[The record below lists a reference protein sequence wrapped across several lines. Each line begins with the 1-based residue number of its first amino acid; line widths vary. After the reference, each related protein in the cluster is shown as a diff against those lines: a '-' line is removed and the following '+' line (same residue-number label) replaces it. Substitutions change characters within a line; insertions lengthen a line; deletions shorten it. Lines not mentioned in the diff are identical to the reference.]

1 MIRGVER
8 NQLLLSKSKKQV
20 KELTDPNNQQRLQY
34 VDNLIA
40 AALPPTQ
47 SKIESAMLPKL
58 VSKVIENELNYSLE
72 RQQSCQPEHQS
83 SQSQRQFNKNKYTDA
98 DRTTAQVTPQEVI
111 DKLAQPI
118 IQISI
123 QPIVQL
129 IIQPLA
135 QNIIMGNHLNAYI
148 SHPNLEVMKF
158 VVDCIWRTVTHR
170 NKGDDFILSLDNF
183 IKFWSIVTQE
193 KEDDIEIVLD
203 ESIIAAHSCLSK
215 QYKKKEI
222 VRVIDVQIK
231 NVSINT
237 QDNVLWNSVEKL
249 YRINKDLV
257 RLSEVPAIYID
268 PTEF

>member
-1 MIRGVER
+1 M
-8 NQLLLSKSKKQV
+8 

-34 VDNLIA
+34 IDSLI
-40 AALPPTQ
+40 
-47 SKIESAMLPKL
+47 SKA
-58 VSKVIENELNYSLE
+58 IENEQNQSNNQSE
-72 RQQSCQPEHQS
+72 R
-83 SQSQRQFNKNKYTDA
+83 QSQRQFNKNKYADA
-98 DRTTAQVTPQEVI
+98 DRTTAQVTLIELI

-118 IQISI
+118 LTEQII
-123 QPIVQL
+123 QPIVQPS
-129 IIQPLA
+129 IQ
-135 QNIIMGNHLNAYI
+135 NVIVDNHLNAYL

-170 NKGDDFILSLDNF
+170 NKGDDFILSSDNF

-193 KEDDIEIVLD
+193 KEDDIEIVLE
-203 ESIIAAHSCLSK
+203 ESIIATHSCLSK

-222 VRVIDVQIK
+222 VRVIDVLIK

-257 RLSEVPAIYID
+257 RLSEVLAIDID
-268 PTEF
+268 PAEF

>member
-8 NQLLLSKSKKQV
+8 NQLRLSKSKKQM

-34 VDNLIA
+34 IDSLI
-40 AALPPTQ
+40 
-47 SKIESAMLPKL
+47 SKA
-58 VSKVIENELNYSLE
+58 IENESNQPE
-72 RQQSCQPEHQS
+72 RQSDR
-83 SQSQRQFNKNKYTDA
+83 QSQRQFNKNKYTDA
-98 DRTTAQVTPQEVI
+98 DRTTAQVTPIELI

-118 IQISI
+118 ISEQII
-123 QPIVQL
+123 QP

-135 QNIIMGNHLNAYI
+135 QPPIQNVIVDNHLNAYL

-170 NKGDDFILSLDNF
+170 NKGDDFILSSDNF

-193 KEDDIEIVLD
+193 KEDDIEIVLE
-203 ESIIAAHSCLSK
+203 ESIIATHSCLSK

-222 VRVIDVQIK
+222 VRVIDVLIK

-257 RLSEVPAIYID
+257 KLSEVPANDID

>member
-8 NQLLLSKSKKQV
+8 NQLRLYKSKKQM
-20 KELTDPNNQQRLQY
+20 KELTDVASQQRLQY

-40 AALPPTQ
+40 KALENQQQ
-47 SKIESAMLPKL
+47 SSAEPIT
-58 VSKVIENELNYSLE
+58 SP
-72 RQQSCQPEHQS
+72 RQQRQINESQQS
-83 SQSQRQFNKNKYTDA
+83 EQITSFRQQRSFNKNKYTDA

-111 DKLAQPI
+111 DKLSQPTIEILPQPI
-118 IQISI
+118 IMPQTI
-123 QPIVQL
+123 PTNVTD
-129 IIQPLA
+129 
-135 QNIIMGNHLNAYI
+135 NHLNAYL

-170 NKGDDFILSLDNF
+170 NKGDDFILSSDNF
-183 IKFWSIVTQE
+183 IKFWSIITQE
-193 KEDDIEIVLD
+193 KEDDIKIVLE
-203 ESIIAAHSCLSK
+203 ESIIATHSCLSK

-222 VRVIDVQIK
+222 VRVIDVLIK

-257 RLSEVPAIYID
+257 RLSDVPSID
-268 PTEF
+268 TDPNEF

>member
-8 NQLLLSKSKKQV
+8 NQLRLSKSKKQM

-34 VDNLIA
+34 IDSLIA
-40 AALPPTQ
+40 AALPPT
-47 SKIESAMLPKL
+47 KL
-58 VSKVIENELNYSLE
+58 VSKAIESEQNQPIQSE
-72 RQQSCQPEHQS
+72 RQSE
-83 SQSQRQFNKNKYTDA
+83 RQFNKNKYTDA
-98 DRTTAQVTPQEVI
+98 DRTTAQVTPVELI

-118 IQISI
+118 IQQST
-123 QPIVQL
+123 QP
-129 IIQPLA
+129 IIQPSIQ
-135 QNIIMGNHLNAYI
+135 QNVIVDNHLNAYL

-170 NKGDDFILSLDNF
+170 NKGDDFILSSDNF

-193 KEDDIEIVLD
+193 KEDDIEIVLE
-203 ESIIAAHSCLSK
+203 ESIIATHSCLSK

-222 VRVIDVQIK
+222 VRVIDVLIK

-237 QDNVLWNSVEKL
+237 QDDVLWNSVEKL

-257 RLSEVPAIYID
+257 RLSEVPAIDID